1 MGACSGFPPE
11 SFCEPYDLCARVV
24 ITDRAEKPQTH
35 ASSMV
40 PRTAC
45 PACCI
50 PRLQGLAIRTVDR
63 FPGSRAGVLNRN
75 CIDLVGY
82 GSGDSAV
89 CGEAEHIN
97 EQWR

>member
-1 MGACSGFPPE
+1 MIF
-11 SFCEPYDLCARVV
+11 ARSLSP
-24 ITDRAEKPQTH
+24 IAQKKPQTH
-35 ASSMV
+35 ASSMF

-50 PRLQGLAIRTVDR
+50 PGFA
-63 FPGSRAGVLNRN
+63 GSRGPHNRSLPWKPGRR
-75 CIDLVGY
+75 IESQLHDLVGY

-97 EQWR
+97 EKWR

>member
-1 MGACSGFPPE
+1 
-11 SFCEPYDLCARVV
+11 
-24 ITDRAEKPQTH
+24 
-35 ASSMV
+35 
-40 PRTAC
+40 
-45 PACCI
+45 
-50 PRLQGLAIRTVDR
+50 LQGLAIRTVDR